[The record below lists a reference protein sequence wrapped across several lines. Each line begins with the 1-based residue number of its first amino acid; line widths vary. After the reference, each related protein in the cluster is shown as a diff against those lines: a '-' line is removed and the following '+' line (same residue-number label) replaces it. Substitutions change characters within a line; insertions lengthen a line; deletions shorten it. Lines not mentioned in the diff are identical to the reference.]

1 MGRLIQL
8 LRNPRLWWG
17 FTLAWF
23 VLLFFLSSLPKLP
36 PGPEV
41 PFQDKILHTIYYSG
55 AGFCVWLA
63 LRLKKTPLSARAAFW
78 RAVLFCFAVGLFDE
92 FHQSFV
98 PNRSGN
104 DPGDL
109 TADTLGGILGP
120 VLASPFFAW
129 LARRKPSLD
138 ERTASLQA

>member
-1 MGRLIQL
+1 MRSLIQL

-63 LRLKKTPLSARAAFW
+63 LRLRQPPLSARAAFW

-129 LARRKPSLD
+129 LARRNPPVD
-138 ERTASLQA
+138 ENAASLQA